1 MVNKC
6 STLQVLK
13 VIPYSATQL
22 YAYESFKALLSH
34 KDGSISVWGR
44 LAAGASAGMTATL
57 VSYSQEYLR
66 PVVMPW
72 SKQNSSEN

>member
-1 MVNKC
+1 MNT
-6 STLQVLK
+6 SILQVLK

-57 VSYSQEYLR
+57 VTYSHHFLGTESLL
-66 PVVMPW
+66 W
-72 SKQNSSEN
+72 SKPTLTWHK